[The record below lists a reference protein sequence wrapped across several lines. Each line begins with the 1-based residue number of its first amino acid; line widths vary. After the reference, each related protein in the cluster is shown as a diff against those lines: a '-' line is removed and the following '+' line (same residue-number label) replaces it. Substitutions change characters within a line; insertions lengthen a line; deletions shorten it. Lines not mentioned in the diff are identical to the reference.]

1 LELRIRKI
9 LKKIITLTTDFGY
22 KDEYVG
28 LMKGVILGIN
38 PNVTIIDLCH
48 KIEAQN
54 VIEAAYLIRS
64 AYSYFPKNTMHVIIV
79 DPGVGS
85 QRKIIFSKT
94 NKHYFLAPDNGIL
107 DLIFEDHM
115 PDYIYSV
122 TNTDYFLHPI
132 SNTFHGR
139 DIFAPVS
146 SHILNGLNPDNIG
159 ENISFE
165 DMVHLK
171 IQRPVMDKN
180 GILQG
185 SIISIDTFG
194 NLTTNIDRKI
204 FKKASFDEKNI
215 QIIIGNEIIKGISN
229 SYNTVLKGK
238 ILAIFGSREYLEIA
252 ANRGNAQKKLAV
264 KNGHKIK
271 LFKPQ

>member
-1 LELRIRKI
+1 M
-9 LKKIITLTTDFGY
+9 KKIITLTTDFGY